1 MKSVSEMMLGNC
13 LSLMSDEQKMKAS
26 VEHYSCLLN
35 VEFDWSIDDLPD
47 AAPIEGPATPV
58 ASELIRKARSKMK
71 KGKVTGPSGIV
82 EEMIQEKMVWNY

>member
-1 MKSVSEMMLGNC
+1 
-13 LSLMSDEQKMKAS
+13 MKAS

-47 AAPIEGPATPV
+47 AAPIEGPAPPV